1 MGDYIHYG
9 TSKYA
14 FSVLAWNRFFLESQS
29 LAPRLRDH
37 LFGQSGREPS
47 SRTNSKQ
54 AIVSINETA
63 LVIACPLGFSFHYTV
78 KTDAY
83 CSLSFS
89 LGFGTDAFN
98 TSSNDVFIF
107 KGFSFGFLSLSLFI
121 SQIYS
126 IDIENYPIFD
136 NPP

>member
-14 FSVLAWNRFFLESQS
+14 FSVLAWNRFFSGSQS

-63 LVIACPLGFSFHYTV
+63 LMIACPIGFSFHSTV

-83 CSLSFS
+83 CSLSSS

-107 KGFSFGFLSLSLFI
+107 KGFSFGFLSFSFI
-121 SQIYS
+121 TIQIYQ
-126 IDIENYPIFD
+126 ILYPLRRF
-136 NPP
+136 